1 MKSNNNDVNKMELT
15 NNGERDAP
23 NPNTKEGETK
33 GTNKNANSDHR
44 QETTPPHVKH
54 TALTPEVVVDEDSI
68 SLLPSSVQEE
78 ELEQEGH
85 SSLVSYEYQ
94 YDEDLEKMTEFELA
108 QLVKHLERER
118 NNMYGDLRNK
128 SWLLDNHS
136 KEYYHYKE
144 LIKAYTGDLNHI
156 NRSLEQIWKQRSR
169 SRESRVAAAAPMTA
183 PGSLKWSGESGIR
196 PTYRVLDPRKGPVK
210 KTAGVRSLPR
220 LDQKSLEEY
229 DARETANKRRTRS
242 VDNYRR
248 RKSVSHIRR
257 HRTAAMNGGVKG
269 PKYNHKSADDID
281 TIDNSA
287 ATSRH

>member
-33 GTNKNANSDHR
+33 GTNKNANGDHR

-54 TALTPEVVVDEDSI
+54 SALTSEVVVDEDSI

-78 ELEQEGH
+78 ELEQE
-85 SSLVSYEYQ
+85 
-94 YDEDLEKMTEFELA
+94 FELA

-118 NNMYGDLRNK
+118 NNLYGDLRNK

-183 PGSLKWSGESGIR
+183 PGSLKW
-196 PTYRVLDPRKGPVK
+196 RVLDPRKGPVK

-242 VDNYRR
+242 VDNYRH

-281 TIDNSA
+281 TIENSA
-287 ATSRH
+287 ATSVEPASDPSEDLTIESFNSSIY